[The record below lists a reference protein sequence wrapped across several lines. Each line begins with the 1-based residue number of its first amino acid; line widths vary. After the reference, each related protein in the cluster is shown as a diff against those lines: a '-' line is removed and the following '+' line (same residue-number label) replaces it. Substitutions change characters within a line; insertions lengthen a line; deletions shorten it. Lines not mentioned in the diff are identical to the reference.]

1 MSMWTKCLGK
11 FCILTPT
18 RRNEFIFGDMNMEC
32 DLLLHLGLSLG
43 AYLKVILNQICGEN
57 VQIRKHIMIA
67 VSINKP

>member
-1 MSMWTKCLGK
+1 MSMWTNCLGK

-18 RRNEFIFGDMNMEC
+18 CRHEFIFGDMNMGC
-32 DLLLHLGLSLG
+32 DLLLHLG

-67 VSINKP
+67 VSMKKP